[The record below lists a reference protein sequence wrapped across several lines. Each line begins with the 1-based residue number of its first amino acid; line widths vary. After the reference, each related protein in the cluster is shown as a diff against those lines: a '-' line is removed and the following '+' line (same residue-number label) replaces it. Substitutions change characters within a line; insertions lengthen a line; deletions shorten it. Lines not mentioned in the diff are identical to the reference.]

1 MAPDVG
7 RTANELSMVACLGGG
22 NTEERPTGFDDGF
35 LKGRLGRTRFGEN
48 VRFMVAPDSV
58 INTMYSHSLLRE

>member
-7 RTANELSMVACLGGG
+7 RTADVLSMAECVGGG
-22 NTEERPTGFDDGF
+22 DAAERPTGFDDGF

-48 VRFMVAPDSV
+48 VRFMVATDSV
-58 INTMYSHSLLRE
+58 INTMYSQTRK